1 MAMLVWAELIRSPFD
16 TVTNPGSRAI
26 NTDSEWKI
34 LGLFKVVKSKGHLTW
49 YYGVGGNFLT
59 LCQ

>member
-34 LGLFKVVKSKGHLTW
+34 LGLFKVVKSKGHLT
-49 YYGVGGNFLT
+49 
-59 LCQ
+59 